1 MSIARLLTTLALAT
15 LAAGTG
21 CKPYRGA
28 IYSSYQ
34 ETGLG
39 IRTTAQS
46 EAPVKVHVGYNRSVA
61 AFVPRR
67 GSDAQTE
74 EATALIAKDEVRIA
88 ANPTTT
94 GTANLLAV
102 DSAFITGTAAIV
114 ASAPSGAKVKV
125 ESGGVA
131 QQSFTTTGSAG
142 DRIATALTGFD
153 IRFKSDNRGLRDR
166 IVAWLDDDEHTL
178 AMINWLP
185 PEAPSP
191 GLWVEQATP
200 EQLKLA
206 IERFRIPAS
215 AAPPAE

>member
-1 MSIARLLTTLALAT
+1 MSIARLLTSLALVA
-15 LAAGTG
+15 LAAGSG

-67 GSDAQTE
+67 GGDAQTE

-94 GTANLLAV
+94 GTATLLAV

-114 ASAPSGAKVKV
+114 ASAPSGATVV
-125 ESGGVA
+125 VNDPRARQTFTASGN
-131 QQSFTTTGSAG
+131 AG
-142 DRIATALTGFD
+142 DRIATALNGFD
-153 IRFKSDNRGLRDR
+153 IRFNADHRGTRDR
-166 IVAWLDDDEHTL
+166 ILAWLDDDAHSR
-178 AMINWLP
+178 AMIEWLP
-185 PEAPSP
+185 PSAPTP
-191 GLWVEQATP
+191 GLWVEQATA
-200 EQLKLA
+200 EELDLA
-206 IERFRIPAS
+206 IKRFDIPAL
-215 AAPPAE
+215 PASPVR